1 MDDGAP
7 TQMSPYGRH
16 LLLCGHGDCAPAGEA
31 ARLLAIAR
39 AELGD
44 RRRLRN
50 PERVK
55 LSVVDCLGV
64 CRNGPIGVVYPDG
77 IWYDRIDEVRIRQ
90 IAREHLLGGRV
101 VEAAVFH
108 RLYPPGVLPP
118 YAPALRGDAGRYR
131 EAAADEPSEEPQ
143 PWADGLVEPADPA
156 AREARRREAR
166 AAGRRKGLI
175 IVNTGLGKGKTTA
188 AFGIAVRARGRGMRV
203 GVIQFLKPVTANFG
217 EIRAAR
223 QLGID
228 VIGTGDGWTW
238 RSKDLDRSAA
248 LAVRG
253 WALAQ
258 ERILSG
264 AYDVLVLDEFT
275 YPLHYGWLDTAACVA
290 WLRAHKPEMLHL
302 VITGRYAP
310 RALID
315 AADLVTEMRAVRHP
329 FAEQGI
335 RAQPGIEF

>member
-1 MDDGAP
+1 MDDG
-7 TQMSPYGRH
+7 TCTEMSPYGRH
-16 LLLCGHGDCAPAGEA
+16 LLLCGHGDCAPSGEA
-31 ARLLAIAR
+31 ARLLTIAR
-39 AELGD
+39 AELGE

-77 IWYDRIDEVRIRQ
+77 VWYDRIDEVRIRQ
-90 IAREHLLGGRV
+90 IVREHLLAGRV
-101 VEAAVFH
+101 VEAAAFH
-108 RLYPPGVLPP
+108 RLYPPGMLPP
-118 YAPALRGDAGRYR
+118 YAPALRGDAGSYR
-131 EAAADEPSEEPQ
+131 AEAADGGLEEPQ
-143 PWADGLVEPADPA
+143 PWTAGLAEPADPA
-156 AREARRREAR
+156 AREARRRAAR

-188 AFGIAVRARGRGMRV
+188 AFGIAMRARGRGMRV
-203 GVIQFLKPVTANFG
+203 GVIQFLKPSTANFG

-223 QLGID
+223 RLGID
-228 VIGTGDGWTW
+228 IIGTGDGWTW
-238 RSKDLDRSAA
+238 RSKDLEQSAA
-248 LAVRG
+248 LAAQG
-253 WALAQ
+253 WALAR

-290 WLRAHKPEMLHL
+290 WLKAHKPEMMHV

-310 RALID
+310 QALID
-315 AADLVTEMRAVRHP
+315 AADLVTDMRPVRHP